1 MTKKITTTKPTPT
14 KPATPTKAK
23 ATTGKAATNPPV
35 QPIAPPTS
43 VPPTPVTGPEA
54 NATATDAT
62 DATPTPKAAPK
73 ATPTKTKPAKAAKPK
88 RVSALD
94 AAVQVLKQAGKP
106 MTTPELVAAMKEQK
120 LWVSP
125 NGKTP
130 HATLHA
136 AISTEIKKKGTASR
150 FRKAERGHFTLA

>member
-1 MTKKITTTKPTPT
+1 MSTNTLPDTTT
-14 KPATPTKAK
+14 PAT
-23 ATTGKAATNPPV
+23 TNP
-35 QPIAPPTS
+35 A
-43 VPPTPVTGPEA
+43 
-54 NATATDAT
+54 
-62 DATPTPKAAPK
+62 
-73 ATPTKTKPAKAAKPK
+73 KTKPAKTKPAKPK

-94 AAVQVLKQAGKP
+94 AAVQVLQQAGKP

-150 FRKAERGHFTLA
+150 FRKAERGHFALA